1 MPRIETAICNICG
14 GHHTDIQC
22 VWRIKNMPPIDEV
35 MAQIFGDAHS
45 QDEIAEKLRELR
57 EKDPQGYLA
66 VAKLFGVDL
75 ARFDE
80 HGRFL
85 R

>member
-1 MPRIETAICNICG
+1 MPEVEEVLTAIFSETHSRPNDLG
-14 GHHTDIQC
+14 G
-22 VWRIKNMPPIDEV
+22 
-35 MAQIFGDAHS
+35 
-45 QDEIAEKLRELR
+45 KLRELR

-75 ARFDE
+75 ARFDK